1 MTKKLK
7 LGLEMSENREKLNTL
22 LSLDTMDDGQR
33 SEMEKLSKRQMEC
46 EGELRAVLLAEP
58 EPTRTAGDSAEQ
70 RELNQLVERAD
81 LADLFTCVIEHRQI
95 DGPVRELQQHFHLLG
110 NQIPMAMLETRAV
123 TPAPADV
130 GQTQSE
136 IVPAVFPMSCATWL
150 GISSPTVGVGDA
162 IFPVLV
168 TSATAGTPAE
178 NAAQADTTGSFQA
191 EALSPSRIQAAFFW
205 SREDQARFSGL
216 SESLRDNL
224 TMALGDKLDQQ
235 ILNGTNG
242 LFNGTNLANHDVTA
256 VTAYADYRD
265 LLAFGRV
272 DGKYAMTVSDLKV
285 LMGSGTYAHAA
296 KQFRSDNAGDRAAL
310 EDLMSVTNGVK
321 VSAHVPA
328 VASTKQNAVV
338 RLGMRRDAIAP
349 IWQGPLLIPDEVT
362 LAAKG
367 QVMVTAVMLHA
378 VKVIRADGFYKQA
391 TKHS

>member
-7 LGLEMSENREKLNTL
+7 LGLEMSENRERLNAL
-22 LSLDTMDDGQR
+22 LSRDALDEGQR

-46 EGELRAVLLAEP
+46 ESELRAVLLAEP

-95 DGPVRELQQHFHLLG
+95 DGPVKELQGHFGLLG
-110 NQIPMAMLETRAV
+110 NQIPLAMLETRAV
-123 TPAPADV
+123 TPAPAEV

-178 NAAQADTTGSFQA
+178 NAAQADTTGSFSA

-265 LLAFGRV
+265 LLAYGRV

-338 RLGMRRDAIAP
+338 RLGMRRDAVAP